1 MDLFLL
7 SSQDINWWTGV
18 VWITCGLL
26 WCFYQLD
33 SHSDGTHSLQRIQ
46 WWAKGKDV
54 TQSMVTHTLN
64 LCSAFNPSKCA
75 HTAVSSEQDV
85 SPQSWYWGWRERWTF
100 TPCLQSLPDL
110 RPLGYKSD
118 SLSIRP
124 RLPHLMHCDAML
136 HFSKSDEETNSSTS
150 WMTWKWANF
159 HFWVNYSFNVC
170 LCDSLC
176 FILCVVNIWLFL
188 SLSLSAAVCEW
199 VALTQASL
207 KATSLTAEPR
217 MSRTGLLFCQ
227 SHLFCCVEPQCLIT
241 TAKRHR
247 HDMALSFR
255 EWFWTRPWA
264 SSTSCSAL
272 LLATWHRSGFDHVR
286 LCLMLPTVI

>member
-18 VWITCGLL
+18 VWITCDVFIS
-26 WCFYQLD
+26 CLD

-46 WWAKGKDV
+46 WWAKGKD
-54 TQSMVTHTLN
+54 VTHTLN

-136 HFSKSDEETNSSTS
+136 HFSTSDEETNSSTS

-188 SLSLSAAVCEW
+188 SLSQCCSLWVGCTDSGLSEGNQSHCRAKDV
-199 VALTQASL
+199 TDR
-207 KATSLTAEPR
+207 TSLLP
-217 MSRTGLLFCQ
+217 
-227 SHLFCCVEPQCLIT
+227 V
-241 TAKRHR
+241 
-247 HDMALSFR
+247 
-255 EWFWTRPWA
+255 
-264 SSTSCSAL
+264 SSL
-272 LLATWHRSGFDHVR
+272 LLCGATVSHHNSKAAQARHGIVLQRVILDEAMSEQHVR
-286 LCLMLPTVI
+286 HPPAQHFCSLRDTDQVLTMSGCV